1 MVFQSKAV
9 VNRIL
14 KDSLFIVKFTHRIEH
29 FRRRPNFYDK
39 KVLYFRAHDRKEQ
52 NMTHHLTP
60 KQIEVMRCLA
70 QGMPNKMI
78 AYKMGISTS
87 TVKVHLNRIYM
98 RLNITNRLQA
108 LLWLNE
114 HNMF

>member
-39 KVLYFRAHDRKEQ
+39 KAFNQKYYISGR
-52 NMTHHLTP
+52 MT
-60 KQIEVMRCLA
+60 ER
-70 QGMPNKMI
+70 NK
-78 AYKMGISTS
+78 T
-87 TVKVHLNRIYM
+87 
-98 RLNITNRLQA
+98 
-108 LLWLNE
+108 
-114 HNMF
+114 